1 MATLANKKIKF
12 VEKILPTLKNK
23 EKILQLVN
31 EVPVEELGKVVSL
44 MEKLKKPVKKRIPA
58 KYKAI
63 YEVMGSFKNSLS
75 SSEEFMKRKQEEKL
89 LDR

>member
-1 MATLANKKIKF
+1 MS
-12 VEKILPTLKNK
+12 VVKNK

-31 EVPVEELGKVVSL
+31 EVPETELGKVVSL
-44 MEKLKKPVKKRIPA
+44 LEKLKKPAKKIPE

-63 YEVMGSFKNSLS
+63 YEAKGIFKDCLS
-75 SSEEFMKRKQEEKL
+75 SSEDFAKRKQEEKL

>member
-1 MATLANKKIKF
+1 MPAI
-12 VEKILPTLKNK
+12 KNK

-31 EVPVEELGKVVSL
+31 EVPEQELGKVVSL
-44 MEKLKKPVKKRIPA
+44 LEKLKKPNKKIPE

-63 YEVMGSFKNSLS
+63 YEAMGSFKDCMS
-75 SSEEFMKRKQEEKL
+75 SSEEFARRKEEEKL

>member
-1 MATLANKKIKF
+1 MPAI
-12 VEKILPTLKNK
+12 KNK

-31 EVPVEELGKVVSL
+31 EVPETELGKVVSL
-44 MEKLKKPVKKRIPA
+44 LEKLKKPNKKIPE

-63 YEVMGSFKNSLS
+63 YEAKGMFKDCMS
-75 SSEEFMKRKQEEKL
+75 SSEDFARRKQEEKL

>member
-1 MATLANKKIKF
+1 MPAI
-12 VEKILPTLKNK
+12 KNK

-31 EVPVEELGKVVSL
+31 EVPEIKLGKVVTL
-44 MEKLKKPVKKRIPA
+44 MEKLKKPKTKIPQ

-63 YEVMGSFKNSLS
+63 YEAMGSFKNSMS
-75 SSEEFMKRKQEEKL
+75 SSDEFAKRKQKEKL

>member
-1 MATLANKKIKF
+1 MTAIK
-12 VEKILPTLKNK
+12 NR

-31 EVPVEELGKVVSL
+31 EVPEEQLGKIVSL
-44 MEKLKKPVKKRIPA
+44 MEKLKKPVRKKIPA

-63 YEVMGSFKNSLS
+63 YDAMGSFKNSLP

>member
-1 MATLANKKIKF
+1 MPAIK
-12 VEKILPTLKNK
+12 NR

-31 EVPVEELGKVVSL
+31 EVPEEQLGKVVSL
-44 MEKLKKPVKKRIPA
+44 MEKLKKPKKKNIPE

-63 YEVMGSFKNSLS
+63 YEMAGAFKNSLS
-75 SSEEFMKRKQEEKL
+75 SSEEFSKRKQGEKL

>member
-1 MATLANKKIKF
+1 MPAI
-12 VEKILPTLKNK
+12 KNK

-31 EVPVEELGKVVSL
+31 EVPEDQLGKVVSL
-44 MEKLKKPVKKRIPA
+44 MEKLKKTSETKIPA

-63 YEVMGSFKNSLS
+63 YEAMGSFKNSLP